1 MEKSRLEKVVILD
14 LNGLGQ
20 FVLIRIN
27 FNVFV
32 RDVFWFFGNNKQ
44 LHFGCRIQNT
54 LVLRSIQRN
63 LDDQVF
69 NYEMVGRSTLD
80 ENSELYYDPIGIFS
94 DEIGFWDEE
103 ELWHE
108 VLILFSVLFFHEL
121 VQFLVYDL
129 TQLIVTLVI
138 TRLQHHVFHYV
149 IFVKKLVIC
158 KLPLKS
164 FKPRLEFV
172 YFQFSLF
179 CLVVDAIATAH
190 ESILSIIHPNLW
202 RFDLIST
209 QELDHLLFEIGL

>member
-1 MEKSRLEKVVILD
+1 MASY
-14 LNGLGQ
+14 Q
-20 FVLIRIN
+20 F
-27 FNVFV
+27 
-32 RDVFWFFGNNKQ
+32 
-44 LHFGCRIQNT
+44 T
-54 LVLRSIQRN
+54 RN
-63 LDDQVF
+63 LA
-69 NYEMVGRSTLD
+69 N
-80 ENSELYYDPIGIFS
+80 I
-94 DEIGFWDEE
+94 

-164 FKPRLEFV
+164 FKPRLEFI

-202 RFDLIST
+202 RFYLIST